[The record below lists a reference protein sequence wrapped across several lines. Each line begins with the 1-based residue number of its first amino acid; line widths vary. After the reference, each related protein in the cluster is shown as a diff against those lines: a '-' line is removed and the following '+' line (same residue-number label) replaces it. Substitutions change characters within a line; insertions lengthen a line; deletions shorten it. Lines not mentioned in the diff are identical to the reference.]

1 MFALEKTG
9 GARTLREPVSAAKYP
24 VWLGIIRENRR
35 ISMVLAADEE
45 QKPSWVSSLRNK
57 IPFRRNRGTCS
68 WNRDALQLFRE
79 PRCASAQRSLFSVF
93 RHTGA
98 TRRMLGP
105 MLFRLLCDI
114 VKVSSSL
121 RFCGRAATTC
131 EISEPAKQP
140 SNRPLAHDLVRHLQV
155 MIATSPKA
163 REHLVQ
169 AARRFT
175 TALSE
180 VLARPEVNAGL
191 QKAVSATQDL
201 HGRIAAIDAPGYTP
215 YFESLG
221 HDRLMARFHAGFV
234 RSLATRLLLEDR
246 KKRVALSIIH
256 DLAKR
261 RRWHPA
267 FRRQVAQ
274 LCDACSG
281 GEVFDEGLR
290 KAGRPDLAIEF
301 PLLLQ
306 RARNG
311 DHAMSARFLVMAA
324 MVAPYLPSARGR
336 PLSFEGALHQAFLR
350 WNAELG
356 ERATYTYGPVPG
368 SSDWDSKDDFTDA
381 ATIATRIELNR
392 PSFNPIA
399 ARRAV
404 RRRILL
410 EANKTSDSN
419 A

>member
-1 MFALEKTG
+1 
-9 GARTLREPVSAAKYP
+9 
-24 VWLGIIRENRR
+24 
-35 ISMVLAADEE
+35 
-45 QKPSWVSSLRNK
+45 
-57 IPFRRNRGTCS
+57 
-68 WNRDALQLFRE
+68 
-79 PRCASAQRSLFSVF
+79 
-93 RHTGA
+93 
-98 TRRMLGP
+98 
-105 MLFRLLCDI
+105 
-114 VKVSSSL
+114 
-121 RFCGRAATTC
+121 
-131 EISEPAKQP
+131 
-140 SNRPLAHDLVRHLQV
+140 

-169 AARRFT
+169 ALQGLAVALDRF
-175 TALSE
+175 
-180 VLARPEVNAGL
+180 LARPEVNASL
-191 QKAVSATQDL
+191 RKAVSTIQDL
-201 HGRIAAIDAPGYTP
+201 HSRISAIDAPGYTA
-215 YFESLG
+215 YFERLG
-221 HDRLMARFHAGFV
+221 HDRFMARFHAGFV

-246 KKRVALSIIH
+246 KKRVGLSIIH

-281 GEVFDEGLR
+281 GGVFDEGSR

-301 PLLLQ
+301 PILLQ

-311 DHAMSARFLVMAA
+311 DHAMSARFLVIAA
-324 MVAPYLPSARGR
+324 MMAPYLPSARGR
-336 PLSFEGALHQAFLR
+336 PLSFEGALHQALLR
-350 WNAELG
+350 WSAELG

-392 PSFNPIA
+392 PSFNPIP

-404 RRRILL
+404 RRMSLL

-419 A
+419 AQQRTPGVTPGN